1 MKIYKGIWFAIFI
14 IFGLFS
20 CDTSHADKP
29 GKKGKKDKKESKEEA
44 GSSVVKVIEKW
55 EMPNIL
61 REVSGIAYM
70 DENRFACVQD
80 ESGVIFIFNTQTN
93 QIELQV
99 TFGASGDYEG
109 IALVNKMAY
118 VVRSDGKI
126 FEVNNITTHSPQIKE
141 YATALTAKH
150 DVEGVTYD
158 KKGNRLL
165 ITIKGNEMEDVAY
178 KGIYAFNLKSKKL
191 SNKPVYKIDLNDSVF
206 AGSKSKKLG
215 SRIQPSDIAIHPT
228 TGNIYILEGTNPQL
242 LILDATGNIQN
253 RYKINGA
260 DFSQPEGMT
269 FSPNG
274 DLYISNEGKKSEG
287 NILKVQVN

>member
-1 MKIYKGIWFAIFI
+1 MKIYRGIWFAFFI
-14 IFGLFS
+14 TFGLFS
-20 CDTSHADKP
+20 CDNSHADKP

-70 DENRFACVQD
+70 DDNRFACVQD
-80 ESGVIFIFNTQTN
+80 ESGVIFIYNTQTN

-141 YATALTAKH
+141 YTTALTAKH

-215 SRIQPSDIAIHPT
+215 SRVQPSDIAINPT
-228 TGNIYILEGTNPQL
+228 NGNIYILEGTNPQL